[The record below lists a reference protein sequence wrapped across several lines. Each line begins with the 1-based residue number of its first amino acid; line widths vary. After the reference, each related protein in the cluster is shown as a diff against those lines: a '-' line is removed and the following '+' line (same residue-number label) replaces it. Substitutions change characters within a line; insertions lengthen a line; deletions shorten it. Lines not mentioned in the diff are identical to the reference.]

1 MLGSGGEDETMLVK
15 FWAARV
21 LKIFIRFTRFH
32 NPESLGWRIFK
43 CGLSYFRGH
52 LSFGW
57 WQHEASRSSSS
68 SLRTE

>member
-43 CGLSYFRGH
+43 CGLF
-52 LSFGW
+52 LF
-57 WQHEASRSSSS
+57 
-68 SLRTE
+68 

>member
-21 LKIFIRFTRFH
+21 LKIFIRFH

-43 CGLSYFRGH
+43 CGLF
-52 LSFGW
+52 LF
-57 WQHEASRSSSS
+57 
-68 SLRTE
+68 